1 MQCSTW
7 PSMTNFDTTLKIY
20 DINLKFRKFRTLIK
34 LLLLFEIRGSWRAL
48 TVGIAILLGCNKSEN
63 ARVSEFPYQ
72 NFYVFIILLQGF
84 NARDN
89 NTRILFRRGPQVSVS
104 YTLLR
109 IQTLYHRVQ
118 LIK

>member
-1 MQCSTW
+1 
-7 PSMTNFDTTLKIY
+7 MTNFDTTLKIY

-72 NFYVFIILLQGF
+72 IFTFSLFFCRDSMHATTILGSSSGGAL
-84 NARDN
+84 
-89 NTRILFRRGPQVSVS
+89 
-104 YTLLR
+104 
-109 IQTLYHRVQ
+109 
-118 LIK
+118 K